1 MYKRQVVERDFL
13 FKDSIFEITSISV
26 EHDEDIN
33 GSNLE
38 GDFIISGDYRLH
50 EISINK
56 EDFSFKLP
64 FTHEIRS
71 NVNLD
76 TVNLEITDFT
86 YELNNNDELHV
97 HIEYI
102 VSGEQSLIEFADEKD
117 LDEFLNKTDAEVVDL
132 TEDEP
137 RFKEISKEET
147 LDIPVEVKK
156 EEKEE
161 SKKEIKEEKQSEIKA
176 KLLEVNV
183 KETAKE
189 LDAGEMT
196 LADIIE
202 EMSKP
207 GRDPRDEMP
216 KQILRADV
224 LKFED
229 LRDGMVL
236 TGTVRNVTDFG
247 AFVDIGVKHDG
258 LVHISQLSNS
268 FVKSP
273 SDVVSV
279 GDIVKVKVI
288 GICLLYTSPSPR
300 D

>member
-1 MYKRQVVERDFL
+1 MSEAFVVERDFL

-64 FTHEIRS
+64 FIHEIRS

-117 LDEFLNKTDAEVVDL
+117 LNEFLNKTDAEVVDL

-137 RFKEISKEET
+137 RFKEVSKEEI
-147 LDIPVEVKK
+147 LNIPAEDSKK

-161 SKKEIKEEKQSEIKA
+161 QKEEIKEDKPSEISTNNIIGSINADETYVKYHVHTVMQNDTLEGILDKYKITLTDLKKYNTFEA
-176 KLLEVNV
+176 LEVNMKLV
-183 KETAKE
+183 IPEN
-189 LDAGEMT
+189 
-196 LADIIE
+196 E
-202 EMSKP
+202 E
-207 GRDPRDEMP
+207 
-216 KQILRADV
+216 
-224 LKFED
+224 
-229 LRDGMVL
+229 
-236 TGTVRNVTDFG
+236 N
-247 AFVDIGVKHDG
+247 
-258 LVHISQLSNS
+258 
-268 FVKSP
+268 
-273 SDVVSV
+273 
-279 GDIVKVKVI
+279 
-288 GICLLYTSPSPR
+288 
-300 D
+300 

>member
-1 MYKRQVVERDFL
+1 MSEAFVVERDFL

-137 RFKEISKEET
+137 RFKEISKEEI
-147 LDIPVEVKK
+147 LNIPAEDSKK

-161 SKKEIKEEKQSEIKA
+161 PKEEVKEEKPSEISTNNIIGSINADETYVKYHVHTVMQNDTLEGILDKYKITLTDLKKYNTFEA
-176 KLLEVNV
+176 LEVNMKLV
-183 KETAKE
+183 IPEN
-189 LDAGEMT
+189 
-196 LADIIE
+196 E
-202 EMSKP
+202 E
-207 GRDPRDEMP
+207 
-216 KQILRADV
+216 
-224 LKFED
+224 
-229 LRDGMVL
+229 
-236 TGTVRNVTDFG
+236 N
-247 AFVDIGVKHDG
+247 
-258 LVHISQLSNS
+258 
-268 FVKSP
+268 
-273 SDVVSV
+273 
-279 GDIVKVKVI
+279 
-288 GICLLYTSPSPR
+288 
-300 D
+300 

>member
-1 MYKRQVVERDFL
+1 MSEAFVVERDFL

-97 HIEYI
+97 HIVYI

-117 LDEFLNKTDAEVVDL
+117 LNEFLNKTDAEVVDL

-137 RFKEISKEET
+137 RFKEVSKEEI
-147 LDIPVEVKK
+147 LNIPAEDSKK

-161 SKKEIKEEKQSEIKA
+161 PKEEIKEDKPSEISTNNIIGSINADETYVKYHVHTVMQNDTLEGILDKYKITLTDLKKYNTFEA
-176 KLLEVNV
+176 LEVNMKLV
-183 KETAKE
+183 IPEN
-189 LDAGEMT
+189 
-196 LADIIE
+196 E
-202 EMSKP
+202 E
-207 GRDPRDEMP
+207 
-216 KQILRADV
+216 
-224 LKFED
+224 
-229 LRDGMVL
+229 
-236 TGTVRNVTDFG
+236 N
-247 AFVDIGVKHDG
+247 
-258 LVHISQLSNS
+258 
-268 FVKSP
+268 
-273 SDVVSV
+273 
-279 GDIVKVKVI
+279 
-288 GICLLYTSPSPR
+288 
-300 D
+300 

>member
-1 MYKRQVVERDFL
+1 MSEAFVVERDFL

-64 FTHEIRS
+64 FTNEIRS
-71 NVNLD
+71 NINLD

-137 RFKEISKEET
+137 RFKEVSKEEK
-147 LDIPVEVKK
+147 P
-156 EEKEE
+156 
-161 SKKEIKEEKQSEIKA
+161 SEISTNNIIGSINADETYVKYHVHTVMQNDTLEGILDKYKITLTDLKKYNTFEA
-176 KLLEVNV
+176 LEVNMKLV
-183 KETAKE
+183 IPEN
-189 LDAGEMT
+189 
-196 LADIIE
+196 E
-202 EMSKP
+202 E
-207 GRDPRDEMP
+207 
-216 KQILRADV
+216 
-224 LKFED
+224 
-229 LRDGMVL
+229 
-236 TGTVRNVTDFG
+236 N
-247 AFVDIGVKHDG
+247 
-258 LVHISQLSNS
+258 
-268 FVKSP
+268 
-273 SDVVSV
+273 
-279 GDIVKVKVI
+279 
-288 GICLLYTSPSPR
+288 
-300 D
+300 

>member
-1 MYKRQVVERDFL
+1 MSEAFVVERDFL

-117 LDEFLNKTDAEVVDL
+117 LNEFLNKTDAEVVDL

-137 RFKEISKEET
+137 RFKEVSKEEI
-147 LDIPVEVKK
+147 LNIPAEDSKK

-161 SKKEIKEEKQSEIKA
+161 SKKEIKEEKQSEISTNNIIGSINADETYVKYHVHTVMQNDTLEGILDKYKITLTDLKKYNTFEA
-176 KLLEVNV
+176 LEVNMKLV
-183 KETAKE
+183 IQEN
-189 LDAGEMT
+189 
-196 LADIIE
+196 E
-202 EMSKP
+202 E
-207 GRDPRDEMP
+207 
-216 KQILRADV
+216 
-224 LKFED
+224 
-229 LRDGMVL
+229 
-236 TGTVRNVTDFG
+236 N
-247 AFVDIGVKHDG
+247 
-258 LVHISQLSNS
+258 
-268 FVKSP
+268 
-273 SDVVSV
+273 
-279 GDIVKVKVI
+279 
-288 GICLLYTSPSPR
+288 
-300 D
+300 

>member
-1 MYKRQVVERDFL
+1 MSEAFVVERDFL

-117 LDEFLNKTDAEVVDL
+117 LNEFLNKTDAEVVDL

-137 RFKEISKEET
+137 RFKEVTKEEI
-147 LDIPVEVKK
+147 LNIPAEDSKK

-161 SKKEIKEEKQSEIKA
+161 PKEEIKEDKPSEISTNNIIGSINADETYVKYHVHTVMQNDTLEGILDKYKITLTELKKYNTFEA
-176 KLLEVNV
+176 LEVNMKLV
-183 KETAKE
+183 IPEN
-189 LDAGEMT
+189 
-196 LADIIE
+196 E
-202 EMSKP
+202 E
-207 GRDPRDEMP
+207 
-216 KQILRADV
+216 
-224 LKFED
+224 
-229 LRDGMVL
+229 
-236 TGTVRNVTDFG
+236 N
-247 AFVDIGVKHDG
+247 
-258 LVHISQLSNS
+258 
-268 FVKSP
+268 
-273 SDVVSV
+273 
-279 GDIVKVKVI
+279 
-288 GICLLYTSPSPR
+288 
-300 D
+300 

>member
-1 MYKRQVVERDFL
+1 MSEAFVVERDFL

-71 NVNLD
+71 NINLD

-117 LDEFLNKTDAEVVDL
+117 LDEFLNKTDAEVVYL

-137 RFKEISKEET
+137 RFKEVSKEEI
-147 LDIPVEVKK
+147 LNIPAEDSKK

-161 SKKEIKEEKQSEIKA
+161 SKKEIKEDKPSEISTNNIIGSINADETYVKYHVHTVMQNDTLEGILDKYKITLTDLKKYNTFEA
-176 KLLEVNV
+176 LEVNMKLV
-183 KETAKE
+183 IPEN
-189 LDAGEMT
+189 
-196 LADIIE
+196 E
-202 EMSKP
+202 E
-207 GRDPRDEMP
+207 
-216 KQILRADV
+216 
-224 LKFED
+224 
-229 LRDGMVL
+229 
-236 TGTVRNVTDFG
+236 N
-247 AFVDIGVKHDG
+247 
-258 LVHISQLSNS
+258 
-268 FVKSP
+268 
-273 SDVVSV
+273 
-279 GDIVKVKVI
+279 
-288 GICLLYTSPSPR
+288 
-300 D
+300 

>member
-1 MYKRQVVERDFL
+1 MSEAFVVERDFL

-117 LDEFLNKTDAEVVDL
+117 LNEFLNKTDAEVVDL

-147 LDIPVEVKK
+147 LDIPVEDSKK

-161 SKKEIKEEKQSEIKA
+161 SKEEIKEDKPSEISTNNIIGSINADETYVKYHVHTVMQNDTLEGILDKYKITLTELKKYNTFEA
-176 KLLEVNV
+176 LEVNMKLV
-183 KETAKE
+183 IPEN
-189 LDAGEMT
+189 
-196 LADIIE
+196 E
-202 EMSKP
+202 E
-207 GRDPRDEMP
+207 
-216 KQILRADV
+216 
-224 LKFED
+224 
-229 LRDGMVL
+229 
-236 TGTVRNVTDFG
+236 N
-247 AFVDIGVKHDG
+247 
-258 LVHISQLSNS
+258 
-268 FVKSP
+268 
-273 SDVVSV
+273 
-279 GDIVKVKVI
+279 
-288 GICLLYTSPSPR
+288 
-300 D
+300 

>member
-1 MYKRQVVERDFL
+1 MSEAFVVERDFL

-117 LDEFLNKTDAEVVDL
+117 LNEFLNKTDAEVVDL

-137 RFKEISKEET
+137 RFKEVSKEET
-147 LDIPVEVKK
+147 LDIPAEDSKK

-161 SKKEIKEEKQSEIKA
+161 SKEDIKEEKKSEISTNNIIGSINADETYVKYHVHTVMQNDTLEGILDKYKITLTDLKKYNTFEA
-176 KLLEVNV
+176 IEVNMKLV
-183 KETAKE
+183 IPEN
-189 LDAGEMT
+189 
-196 LADIIE
+196 E
-202 EMSKP
+202 E
-207 GRDPRDEMP
+207 
-216 KQILRADV
+216 
-224 LKFED
+224 
-229 LRDGMVL
+229 
-236 TGTVRNVTDFG
+236 N
-247 AFVDIGVKHDG
+247 
-258 LVHISQLSNS
+258 
-268 FVKSP
+268 
-273 SDVVSV
+273 
-279 GDIVKVKVI
+279 
-288 GICLLYTSPSPR
+288 
-300 D
+300 

>member
-1 MYKRQVVERDFL
+1 MSEAFVVERDFL

-137 RFKEISKEET
+137 RFKEVSKEEI
-147 LDIPVEVKK
+147 LNIPAEDSKK

-161 SKKEIKEEKQSEIKA
+161 PKEEVKEEKPSEISTNNIIGSINADETYVKYHVHTVMQNDTLEGILDKYKITLTDLKKYNTFEA
-176 KLLEVNV
+176 LEVNMKLV
-183 KETAKE
+183 IPEN
-189 LDAGEMT
+189 
-196 LADIIE
+196 E
-202 EMSKP
+202 E
-207 GRDPRDEMP
+207 
-216 KQILRADV
+216 
-224 LKFED
+224 
-229 LRDGMVL
+229 
-236 TGTVRNVTDFG
+236 N
-247 AFVDIGVKHDG
+247 
-258 LVHISQLSNS
+258 
-268 FVKSP
+268 
-273 SDVVSV
+273 
-279 GDIVKVKVI
+279 
-288 GICLLYTSPSPR
+288 
-300 D
+300 

>member
-1 MYKRQVVERDFL
+1 MSEAFVVERDFL

-147 LDIPVEVKK
+147 LDIPVEDSKK
-156 EEKEE
+156 EETEEPKE
-161 SKKEIKEEKQSEIKA
+161 EIKEDKPSEISTNNIIGSINADETYVKYHVHTVMQNDTLEGILDKYKITLTDLKKYNTFEA
-176 KLLEVNV
+176 LEVNMKLV
-183 KETAKE
+183 IPEN
-189 LDAGEMT
+189 
-196 LADIIE
+196 E
-202 EMSKP
+202 E
-207 GRDPRDEMP
+207 
-216 KQILRADV
+216 
-224 LKFED
+224 
-229 LRDGMVL
+229 
-236 TGTVRNVTDFG
+236 N
-247 AFVDIGVKHDG
+247 
-258 LVHISQLSNS
+258 
-268 FVKSP
+268 
-273 SDVVSV
+273 
-279 GDIVKVKVI
+279 
-288 GICLLYTSPSPR
+288 
-300 D
+300 

>member
-1 MYKRQVVERDFL
+1 MSEAFVVERDFL

-86 YELNNNDELHV
+86 YELNNNDELHI

-137 RFKEISKEET
+137 RFKEVSKEEI
-147 LDIPVEVKK
+147 LNIPAEDSKK

-161 SKKEIKEEKQSEIKA
+161 SKKEIKEDKPSEISTNNIIGSINADETYVKYHVHIVMQNDTLEGILDKYKITLTDLKKYNTFEA
-176 KLLEVNV
+176 LEVNMKLV
-183 KETAKE
+183 IPEN
-189 LDAGEMT
+189 
-196 LADIIE
+196 E
-202 EMSKP
+202 E
-207 GRDPRDEMP
+207 
-216 KQILRADV
+216 
-224 LKFED
+224 
-229 LRDGMVL
+229 
-236 TGTVRNVTDFG
+236 N
-247 AFVDIGVKHDG
+247 
-258 LVHISQLSNS
+258 
-268 FVKSP
+268 
-273 SDVVSV
+273 
-279 GDIVKVKVI
+279 
-288 GICLLYTSPSPR
+288 
-300 D
+300 

>member
-1 MYKRQVVERDFL
+1 MSEAFVVERDFL

-117 LDEFLNKTDAEVVDL
+117 LNEFLNKTDAEVVDL

-137 RFKEISKEET
+137 RFKEASKEEI
-147 LDIPVEVKK
+147 LNIPAEDSKK

-161 SKKEIKEEKQSEIKA
+161 PKEEIKEDKPSEISTNNIIGSINADETYVKYHVHTVMQNDTLEGILDKYKITLTDLKKYNTFEA
-176 KLLEVNV
+176 LEVNMKLV
-183 KETAKE
+183 IPEN
-189 LDAGEMT
+189 
-196 LADIIE
+196 E
-202 EMSKP
+202 E
-207 GRDPRDEMP
+207 
-216 KQILRADV
+216 
-224 LKFED
+224 
-229 LRDGMVL
+229 
-236 TGTVRNVTDFG
+236 N
-247 AFVDIGVKHDG
+247 
-258 LVHISQLSNS
+258 
-268 FVKSP
+268 
-273 SDVVSV
+273 
-279 GDIVKVKVI
+279 
-288 GICLLYTSPSPR
+288 
-300 D
+300 

>member
-1 MYKRQVVERDFL
+1 MSEAFVVERDFL

-64 FTHEIRS
+64 FIHEIRS

-117 LDEFLNKTDAEVVDL
+117 LNEFLNKTDAEVVDL

-137 RFKEISKEET
+137 RFKEVSKEEI
-147 LDIPVEVKK
+147 LNIPAEDSKK

-161 SKKEIKEEKQSEIKA
+161 PKEEIKEDKPSEISTNNIIGSINADETYVKYHVHTVMQKDTLEGILDKYKITLTELKKYNTFEA
-176 KLLEVNV
+176 LEVNMKLV
-183 KETAKE
+183 IPEN
-189 LDAGEMT
+189 
-196 LADIIE
+196 E
-202 EMSKP
+202 E
-207 GRDPRDEMP
+207 
-216 KQILRADV
+216 
-224 LKFED
+224 
-229 LRDGMVL
+229 
-236 TGTVRNVTDFG
+236 N
-247 AFVDIGVKHDG
+247 
-258 LVHISQLSNS
+258 
-268 FVKSP
+268 
-273 SDVVSV
+273 
-279 GDIVKVKVI
+279 
-288 GICLLYTSPSPR
+288 
-300 D
+300 

>member
-1 MYKRQVVERDFL
+1 MSEAFVVERDFL

-71 NVNLD
+71 NINLD
-76 TVNLEITDFT
+76 TINLEITDFT

-117 LDEFLNKTDAEVVDL
+117 LNEFLNKTDAEVVDL

-137 RFKEISKEET
+137 RFKEISKEEA
-147 LDIPVEVKK
+147 LDIPVEAKK

-161 SKKEIKEEKQSEIKA
+161 PKEEIKEDKPSEISTNNIIGSINADETYVKYHVHTVMQNDTLEGILDKYKITLTDLKKYNTFEA
-176 KLLEVNV
+176 LEVNMKLV
-183 KETAKE
+183 IPEN
-189 LDAGEMT
+189 
-196 LADIIE
+196 E
-202 EMSKP
+202 E
-207 GRDPRDEMP
+207 
-216 KQILRADV
+216 
-224 LKFED
+224 
-229 LRDGMVL
+229 
-236 TGTVRNVTDFG
+236 N
-247 AFVDIGVKHDG
+247 
-258 LVHISQLSNS
+258 
-268 FVKSP
+268 
-273 SDVVSV
+273 
-279 GDIVKVKVI
+279 
-288 GICLLYTSPSPR
+288 
-300 D
+300 

>member
-1 MYKRQVVERDFL
+1 MSEAFVVERDFL

-117 LDEFLNKTDAEVVDL
+117 LDDFLNKTDAEVVDL

-137 RFKEISKEET
+137 RFKEVSKEEI
-147 LDIPVEVKK
+147 LNIPAEDSKK

-161 SKKEIKEEKQSEIKA
+161 SKKEIKEDKPSEISTNNIIGSINADETYVKYHVHTVMQNDTLEGILD
-176 KLLEVNV
+176 KYKITLTDLKKYNTFETLEVNMKLV
-183 KETAKE
+183 IPEN
-189 LDAGEMT
+189 
-196 LADIIE
+196 E
-202 EMSKP
+202 E
-207 GRDPRDEMP
+207 
-216 KQILRADV
+216 
-224 LKFED
+224 
-229 LRDGMVL
+229 
-236 TGTVRNVTDFG
+236 N
-247 AFVDIGVKHDG
+247 
-258 LVHISQLSNS
+258 
-268 FVKSP
+268 
-273 SDVVSV
+273 
-279 GDIVKVKVI
+279 
-288 GICLLYTSPSPR
+288 
-300 D
+300 

>member
-1 MYKRQVVERDFL
+1 MSEAFVVERDFL

-137 RFKEISKEET
+137 RFKEVSKEEI
-147 LDIPVEVKK
+147 LNIPAEDSKK

-161 SKKEIKEEKQSEIKA
+161 SKKEIKEEKKSEISTNNIIGSINADETYVKYHVHTVMQNDTLEGILDKYKITLTDLKKYNTFEA
-176 KLLEVNV
+176 LEVNMKLV
-183 KETAKE
+183 IPEN
-189 LDAGEMT
+189 
-196 LADIIE
+196 E
-202 EMSKP
+202 E
-207 GRDPRDEMP
+207 
-216 KQILRADV
+216 
-224 LKFED
+224 
-229 LRDGMVL
+229 
-236 TGTVRNVTDFG
+236 N
-247 AFVDIGVKHDG
+247 
-258 LVHISQLSNS
+258 
-268 FVKSP
+268 
-273 SDVVSV
+273 
-279 GDIVKVKVI
+279 
-288 GICLLYTSPSPR
+288 
-300 D
+300 

>member
-1 MYKRQVVERDFL
+1 MSEAFVVERDFL

-117 LDEFLNKTDAEVVDL
+117 LNEFLNKTDAEVVDL

-137 RFKEISKEET
+137 RFKEINKEET
-147 LDIPVEVKK
+147 LDIPVEDSKK

-161 SKKEIKEEKQSEIKA
+161 PKEEIKEDKPSEISTNNIIGSINADETYVKYHVHTVMQNDTLEGILDKYKITLTDLKKYNTFEA
-176 KLLEVNV
+176 LEVNMKLV
-183 KETAKE
+183 IPEN
-189 LDAGEMT
+189 
-196 LADIIE
+196 E
-202 EMSKP
+202 E
-207 GRDPRDEMP
+207 
-216 KQILRADV
+216 
-224 LKFED
+224 
-229 LRDGMVL
+229 
-236 TGTVRNVTDFG
+236 N
-247 AFVDIGVKHDG
+247 
-258 LVHISQLSNS
+258 
-268 FVKSP
+268 
-273 SDVVSV
+273 
-279 GDIVKVKVI
+279 
-288 GICLLYTSPSPR
+288 
-300 D
+300 

>member
-1 MYKRQVVERDFL
+1 MSEAFVVERDFL

-117 LDEFLNKTDAEVVDL
+117 LNEFLNKTDAEVVDL

-137 RFKEISKEET
+137 RFKEVSKEEI
-147 LDIPVEVKK
+147 LNIPAEDFKK

-161 SKKEIKEEKQSEIKA
+161 PKEEIKEDKPSEISTNNIIGSINADETYVKYHVHKVMQNDTLEGILDKYKITLTDLKKYNTFEA
-176 KLLEVNV
+176 LEVNMKLV
-183 KETAKE
+183 IPEN
-189 LDAGEMT
+189 
-196 LADIIE
+196 E
-202 EMSKP
+202 E
-207 GRDPRDEMP
+207 
-216 KQILRADV
+216 
-224 LKFED
+224 
-229 LRDGMVL
+229 
-236 TGTVRNVTDFG
+236 N
-247 AFVDIGVKHDG
+247 
-258 LVHISQLSNS
+258 
-268 FVKSP
+268 
-273 SDVVSV
+273 
-279 GDIVKVKVI
+279 
-288 GICLLYTSPSPR
+288 
-300 D
+300 

>member
-1 MYKRQVVERDFL
+1 MSEAFVVERDFL

-117 LDEFLNKTDAEVVDL
+117 LNEFLNKKDAEVVDL

-161 SKKEIKEEKQSEIKA
+161 SKKEIKEEKQSEISTNNIIGSINADETYVKYHVHTVMQNDTLEGILDKYKITLTDLKKYNTFEA
-176 KLLEVNV
+176 LEVNMKLV
-183 KETAKE
+183 IPEN
-189 LDAGEMT
+189 
-196 LADIIE
+196 E
-202 EMSKP
+202 E
-207 GRDPRDEMP
+207 
-216 KQILRADV
+216 
-224 LKFED
+224 
-229 LRDGMVL
+229 
-236 TGTVRNVTDFG
+236 N
-247 AFVDIGVKHDG
+247 
-258 LVHISQLSNS
+258 
-268 FVKSP
+268 
-273 SDVVSV
+273 
-279 GDIVKVKVI
+279 
-288 GICLLYTSPSPR
+288 
-300 D
+300 

>member
-1 MYKRQVVERDFL
+1 MSEAFVVERDFL

-117 LDEFLNKTDAEVVDL
+117 LNEFLNKTDAEVVDV

-137 RFKEISKEET
+137 RFKEVSKEEI
-147 LDIPVEVKK
+147 LNIPAEDSKK

-161 SKKEIKEEKQSEIKA
+161 PKEEIKEDKPSEISTNNIIGSINADETYVKYHVHTVMQNDTLEGILD
-176 KLLEVNV
+176 KYKKTLTDLKKYNTFETLEVNMKLV
-183 KETAKE
+183 IPEN
-189 LDAGEMT
+189 
-196 LADIIE
+196 E
-202 EMSKP
+202 E
-207 GRDPRDEMP
+207 
-216 KQILRADV
+216 
-224 LKFED
+224 
-229 LRDGMVL
+229 
-236 TGTVRNVTDFG
+236 N
-247 AFVDIGVKHDG
+247 
-258 LVHISQLSNS
+258 
-268 FVKSP
+268 
-273 SDVVSV
+273 
-279 GDIVKVKVI
+279 
-288 GICLLYTSPSPR
+288 
-300 D
+300 

>member
-1 MYKRQVVERDFL
+1 MSEAFVVERDFL

-71 NVNLD
+71 NINLD

-137 RFKEISKEET
+137 RFKEVSKEEI
-147 LDIPVEVKK
+147 LNIPAEDSKK

-161 SKKEIKEEKQSEIKA
+161 SKEEIKEDKTSEISTNNIIGSINADETYVKYHVHTVMQNDTLEGILDKYKITLTDLKKYNTFEA
-176 KLLEVNV
+176 LEVNMKLV
-183 KETAKE
+183 IPEN
-189 LDAGEMT
+189 
-196 LADIIE
+196 E
-202 EMSKP
+202 E
-207 GRDPRDEMP
+207 
-216 KQILRADV
+216 
-224 LKFED
+224 
-229 LRDGMVL
+229 
-236 TGTVRNVTDFG
+236 N
-247 AFVDIGVKHDG
+247 
-258 LVHISQLSNS
+258 
-268 FVKSP
+268 
-273 SDVVSV
+273 
-279 GDIVKVKVI
+279 
-288 GICLLYTSPSPR
+288 
-300 D
+300 

>member
-1 MYKRQVVERDFL
+1 MSEAFVVERDFL

-117 LDEFLNKTDAEVVDL
+117 LNEFLNKTDAEVVDL

-137 RFKEISKEET
+137 RFKEVSKEE
-147 LDIPVEVKK
+147 
-156 EEKEE
+156 
-161 SKKEIKEEKQSEIKA
+161 IKEDKPSEISTNNIIGSINADETYVKYHVHTVMQNDTLEGILDKYKITLTELKKYNTFEA
-176 KLLEVNV
+176 LEVNMKLV
-183 KETAKE
+183 IPEN
-189 LDAGEMT
+189 
-196 LADIIE
+196 E
-202 EMSKP
+202 E
-207 GRDPRDEMP
+207 
-216 KQILRADV
+216 
-224 LKFED
+224 
-229 LRDGMVL
+229 
-236 TGTVRNVTDFG
+236 N
-247 AFVDIGVKHDG
+247 
-258 LVHISQLSNS
+258 
-268 FVKSP
+268 
-273 SDVVSV
+273 
-279 GDIVKVKVI
+279 
-288 GICLLYTSPSPR
+288 
-300 D
+300 

>member
-1 MYKRQVVERDFL
+1 MSEAFVVERDFL

-117 LDEFLNKTDAEVVDL
+117 LNEFLNKTDAEVVDL

-147 LDIPVEVKK
+147 LDIPVEDSKK
-156 EEKEE
+156 EETEEPKE
-161 SKKEIKEEKQSEIKA
+161 EIKEDKPSEISTNNIIGSINADETYVKYHVHTVMQNDTLEGILDKYKITLTELKKYNTFEA
-176 KLLEVNV
+176 LEVNMKLV
-183 KETAKE
+183 IPEN
-189 LDAGEMT
+189 
-196 LADIIE
+196 E
-202 EMSKP
+202 E
-207 GRDPRDEMP
+207 
-216 KQILRADV
+216 
-224 LKFED
+224 
-229 LRDGMVL
+229 
-236 TGTVRNVTDFG
+236 N
-247 AFVDIGVKHDG
+247 
-258 LVHISQLSNS
+258 
-268 FVKSP
+268 
-273 SDVVSV
+273 
-279 GDIVKVKVI
+279 
-288 GICLLYTSPSPR
+288 
-300 D
+300 

>member
-1 MYKRQVVERDFL
+1 MSEAFVVERDFL

-117 LDEFLNKTDAEVVDL
+117 LNEFLNKTDAEVVDL

-137 RFKEISKEET
+137 RFKEVSKEEI
-147 LDIPVEVKK
+147 LNIPAEDSKK

-161 SKKEIKEEKQSEIKA
+161 SKKEIKEDKQSEISTNNIIGSINADETYVKYHVHTVMQNDTLEGILDKYKITLTDLKKYNTFEA
-176 KLLEVNV
+176 LEVNMKLV
-183 KETAKE
+183 IPEN
-189 LDAGEMT
+189 
-196 LADIIE
+196 E
-202 EMSKP
+202 E
-207 GRDPRDEMP
+207 
-216 KQILRADV
+216 
-224 LKFED
+224 
-229 LRDGMVL
+229 
-236 TGTVRNVTDFG
+236 N
-247 AFVDIGVKHDG
+247 
-258 LVHISQLSNS
+258 
-268 FVKSP
+268 
-273 SDVVSV
+273 
-279 GDIVKVKVI
+279 
-288 GICLLYTSPSPR
+288 
-300 D
+300 

>member
-1 MYKRQVVERDFL
+1 MSEAFVVERDFL

-64 FTHEIRS
+64 FIHEIRS

-117 LDEFLNKTDAEVVDL
+117 LNEFLNKTDAEVVDL

-137 RFKEISKEET
+137 RFKEVSKEEI
-147 LDIPVEVKK
+147 LNIPAEDFKK

-161 SKKEIKEEKQSEIKA
+161 PKEEIKEDKPSEISTNNIIGSINADETYVKYHVHTVMQNDTLEGILDKYKITLTELKKYNTFEA
-176 KLLEVNV
+176 LEVNMKLV
-183 KETAKE
+183 IPEN
-189 LDAGEMT
+189 
-196 LADIIE
+196 E
-202 EMSKP
+202 E
-207 GRDPRDEMP
+207 
-216 KQILRADV
+216 
-224 LKFED
+224 
-229 LRDGMVL
+229 
-236 TGTVRNVTDFG
+236 N
-247 AFVDIGVKHDG
+247 
-258 LVHISQLSNS
+258 
-268 FVKSP
+268 
-273 SDVVSV
+273 
-279 GDIVKVKVI
+279 
-288 GICLLYTSPSPR
+288 
-300 D
+300 

>member
-1 MYKRQVVERDFL
+1 MSEAFVVERDFL

-64 FTHEIRS
+64 FIHEIRS

-117 LDEFLNKTDAEVVDL
+117 LNEFLNKTDAEVVDL

-137 RFKEISKEET
+137 RFKEVSKEEI
-147 LDIPVEVKK
+147 LNIPAEDHKK

-161 SKKEIKEEKQSEIKA
+161 PKEEIKEDKPSEISTNNIIGSINADETYVKYHVHTVMQNDTLEGILDKYKITLTELKKYNTFEA
-176 KLLEVNV
+176 LEVNMKLV
-183 KETAKE
+183 IPEN
-189 LDAGEMT
+189 
-196 LADIIE
+196 E
-202 EMSKP
+202 E
-207 GRDPRDEMP
+207 
-216 KQILRADV
+216 
-224 LKFED
+224 
-229 LRDGMVL
+229 
-236 TGTVRNVTDFG
+236 N
-247 AFVDIGVKHDG
+247 
-258 LVHISQLSNS
+258 
-268 FVKSP
+268 
-273 SDVVSV
+273 
-279 GDIVKVKVI
+279 
-288 GICLLYTSPSPR
+288 
-300 D
+300 

>member
-1 MYKRQVVERDFL
+1 MSEAFVVERDFL

-102 VSGEQSLIEFADEKD
+102 ISGEQSLIEFADEKD

-137 RFKEISKEET
+137 RFKEVSKEEI
-147 LDIPVEVKK
+147 LNIPAEDSKK

-161 SKKEIKEEKQSEIKA
+161 PKEEIKEDKPSEISTNNIIGSINADEKYVKYHVHTVMQNDTLEGILDKYKITLTDLKKYNTFEA
-176 KLLEVNV
+176 LEVNMKLV
-183 KETAKE
+183 IPEN
-189 LDAGEMT
+189 
-196 LADIIE
+196 E
-202 EMSKP
+202 E
-207 GRDPRDEMP
+207 
-216 KQILRADV
+216 
-224 LKFED
+224 
-229 LRDGMVL
+229 
-236 TGTVRNVTDFG
+236 N
-247 AFVDIGVKHDG
+247 
-258 LVHISQLSNS
+258 
-268 FVKSP
+268 
-273 SDVVSV
+273 
-279 GDIVKVKVI
+279 
-288 GICLLYTSPSPR
+288 
-300 D
+300 

>member
-1 MYKRQVVERDFL
+1 MSEAFVVERDFL

-117 LDEFLNKTDAEVVDL
+117 LNEFLNKTDAEVVDL

-137 RFKEISKEET
+137 RFKEVSKEEI
-147 LDIPVEVKK
+147 LNIPAEDSKK

-161 SKKEIKEEKQSEIKA
+161 SKKEIKEEKQSEISTNNIIGSINADETYVKYHVHTVMQNDTLEGILD
-176 KLLEVNV
+176 KYKITLTDLKKYNTFETLEVNMKLV
-183 KETAKE
+183 IPEN
-189 LDAGEMT
+189 
-196 LADIIE
+196 E
-202 EMSKP
+202 E
-207 GRDPRDEMP
+207 
-216 KQILRADV
+216 
-224 LKFED
+224 
-229 LRDGMVL
+229 
-236 TGTVRNVTDFG
+236 N
-247 AFVDIGVKHDG
+247 
-258 LVHISQLSNS
+258 
-268 FVKSP
+268 
-273 SDVVSV
+273 
-279 GDIVKVKVI
+279 
-288 GICLLYTSPSPR
+288 
-300 D
+300 

>member
-1 MYKRQVVERDFL
+1 MSEAFVVERDFL

-71 NVNLD
+71 NINLD

-117 LDEFLNKTDAEVVDL
+117 LNEFLNKTDAEVVDL

-137 RFKEISKEET
+137 RFKEVSKEEI
-147 LDIPVEVKK
+147 LNIPAEDSKK

-161 SKKEIKEEKQSEIKA
+161 PKEEIKEDKPSEISTNNIIGSINADETYVKYHVHTVMQNDTLEGILDKYKITLTELKKYNTFEA
-176 KLLEVNV
+176 LEVNMKLV
-183 KETAKE
+183 IPEN
-189 LDAGEMT
+189 
-196 LADIIE
+196 E
-202 EMSKP
+202 E
-207 GRDPRDEMP
+207 
-216 KQILRADV
+216 
-224 LKFED
+224 
-229 LRDGMVL
+229 
-236 TGTVRNVTDFG
+236 N
-247 AFVDIGVKHDG
+247 
-258 LVHISQLSNS
+258 
-268 FVKSP
+268 
-273 SDVVSV
+273 
-279 GDIVKVKVI
+279 
-288 GICLLYTSPSPR
+288 
-300 D
+300 

>member
-1 MYKRQVVERDFL
+1 MSEAFVVERDFL

-26 EHDEDIN
+26 EHNEDIN

-137 RFKEISKEET
+137 RFKEVSKEEI
-147 LDIPVEVKK
+147 LNIPAEDSKK

-161 SKKEIKEEKQSEIKA
+161 PKEEVKEEKQSEISTNNIIGSINADETYVKYHVHTVMQNDTLEGILDKYKITLTDLKKYNTFEA
-176 KLLEVNV
+176 LEVNMKLV
-183 KETAKE
+183 IPEN
-189 LDAGEMT
+189 
-196 LADIIE
+196 E
-202 EMSKP
+202 E
-207 GRDPRDEMP
+207 
-216 KQILRADV
+216 
-224 LKFED
+224 
-229 LRDGMVL
+229 
-236 TGTVRNVTDFG
+236 N
-247 AFVDIGVKHDG
+247 
-258 LVHISQLSNS
+258 
-268 FVKSP
+268 
-273 SDVVSV
+273 
-279 GDIVKVKVI
+279 
-288 GICLLYTSPSPR
+288 
-300 D
+300 

>member
-1 MYKRQVVERDFL
+1 MSEAFVVERDFL

-117 LDEFLNKTDAEVVDL
+117 LNEFLNKTDAEVVDL

-137 RFKEISKEET
+137 RFKEVSKEEI
-147 LDIPVEVKK
+147 LNIPAEDSKK

-161 SKKEIKEEKQSEIKA
+161 PKEEIKEDKPSEISTNNIIGSINADETYVKYHVHTVMQNDTLEGILDKYKITLTELKRYNTFEA
-176 KLLEVNV
+176 LEVNMKLV
-183 KETAKE
+183 IPEN
-189 LDAGEMT
+189 
-196 LADIIE
+196 E
-202 EMSKP
+202 E
-207 GRDPRDEMP
+207 
-216 KQILRADV
+216 
-224 LKFED
+224 
-229 LRDGMVL
+229 
-236 TGTVRNVTDFG
+236 N
-247 AFVDIGVKHDG
+247 
-258 LVHISQLSNS
+258 
-268 FVKSP
+268 
-273 SDVVSV
+273 
-279 GDIVKVKVI
+279 
-288 GICLLYTSPSPR
+288 
-300 D
+300 

>member
-1 MYKRQVVERDFL
+1 MSEAFVVERDFL

-38 GDFIISGDYRLH
+38 GDFITSGDYRLH

-137 RFKEISKEET
+137 RFKEVSKEEI
-147 LDIPVEVKK
+147 LNIPAEDSKK

-161 SKKEIKEEKQSEIKA
+161 SKKEIKEDKPSEISTNNIIGSINADETYVKYHVHTVMQNDTLEGILDKYKITLTDLKKYNTFEA
-176 KLLEVNV
+176 LEVNMKLV
-183 KETAKE
+183 IPEN
-189 LDAGEMT
+189 
-196 LADIIE
+196 E
-202 EMSKP
+202 E
-207 GRDPRDEMP
+207 
-216 KQILRADV
+216 
-224 LKFED
+224 
-229 LRDGMVL
+229 
-236 TGTVRNVTDFG
+236 N
-247 AFVDIGVKHDG
+247 
-258 LVHISQLSNS
+258 
-268 FVKSP
+268 
-273 SDVVSV
+273 
-279 GDIVKVKVI
+279 
-288 GICLLYTSPSPR
+288 
-300 D
+300 

>member
-1 MYKRQVVERDFL
+1 MSEAFVVERDFL

-137 RFKEISKEET
+137 RFKEVSKEEI
-147 LDIPVEVKK
+147 LNIPAEDSKK
-156 EEKEE
+156 EEKKE
-161 SKKEIKEEKQSEIKA
+161 SKKEIKEDKPSEISTNNIIGSINADETYVKYHVHTVMQNDTLEGILD
-176 KLLEVNV
+176 KYKITLTDLKKYNTFETLEVNMKLV
-183 KETAKE
+183 IPEN
-189 LDAGEMT
+189 
-196 LADIIE
+196 E
-202 EMSKP
+202 E
-207 GRDPRDEMP
+207 
-216 KQILRADV
+216 
-224 LKFED
+224 
-229 LRDGMVL
+229 
-236 TGTVRNVTDFG
+236 N
-247 AFVDIGVKHDG
+247 
-258 LVHISQLSNS
+258 
-268 FVKSP
+268 
-273 SDVVSV
+273 
-279 GDIVKVKVI
+279 
-288 GICLLYTSPSPR
+288 
-300 D
+300 

>member
-1 MYKRQVVERDFL
+1 MSEAFVVERDFL

-102 VSGEQSLIEFADEKD
+102 ISGEQSLIEFADEKD
-117 LDEFLNKTDAEVVDL
+117 LNEFLNKTDAEVVDL

-147 LDIPVEVKK
+147 LDIPAEDSKK

-161 SKKEIKEEKQSEIKA
+161 SKEDIKEEKKSEISTNNIIGSINADETYVKYHVHTVMQNDTLEGILDKYKITLTDLKKYNTFEA
-176 KLLEVNV
+176 IEVNMKLV
-183 KETAKE
+183 IPEN
-189 LDAGEMT
+189 
-196 LADIIE
+196 E
-202 EMSKP
+202 E
-207 GRDPRDEMP
+207 
-216 KQILRADV
+216 
-224 LKFED
+224 
-229 LRDGMVL
+229 
-236 TGTVRNVTDFG
+236 N
-247 AFVDIGVKHDG
+247 
-258 LVHISQLSNS
+258 
-268 FVKSP
+268 
-273 SDVVSV
+273 
-279 GDIVKVKVI
+279 
-288 GICLLYTSPSPR
+288 
-300 D
+300 

>member
-1 MYKRQVVERDFL
+1 MSEAFVVERDFL

-38 GDFIISGDYRLH
+38 WDFIISGDYRLH

-137 RFKEISKEET
+137 RFKEISKEEI
-147 LDIPVEVKK
+147 LNIPAEDSKK

-161 SKKEIKEEKQSEIKA
+161 SKKEIKEEKQSEISTNNIIGSINADETYVKYHVHTVMQNDTLEGILDKYKITLTDLKKYNTFEA
-176 KLLEVNV
+176 LEVNMKLV
-183 KETAKE
+183 IPEN
-189 LDAGEMT
+189 
-196 LADIIE
+196 E
-202 EMSKP
+202 E
-207 GRDPRDEMP
+207 
-216 KQILRADV
+216 
-224 LKFED
+224 
-229 LRDGMVL
+229 
-236 TGTVRNVTDFG
+236 N
-247 AFVDIGVKHDG
+247 
-258 LVHISQLSNS
+258 
-268 FVKSP
+268 
-273 SDVVSV
+273 
-279 GDIVKVKVI
+279 
-288 GICLLYTSPSPR
+288 
-300 D
+300 

>member
-1 MYKRQVVERDFL
+1 MSEAFVVERDFL

-71 NVNLD
+71 NINLD

-117 LDEFLNKTDAEVVDL
+117 LNEFLNKTDAEVVDL

-137 RFKEISKEET
+137 RFKEVSKEEI
-147 LDIPVEVKK
+147 LNIPAEDSKK

-161 SKKEIKEEKQSEIKA
+161 PKEEVKEEKQSEISTNNIIGSINADETYVKYHVHTVMQNDTLEGILDKYKITLTDLKKYNTFEA
-176 KLLEVNV
+176 LEVNMKLV
-183 KETAKE
+183 IPEN
-189 LDAGEMT
+189 
-196 LADIIE
+196 E
-202 EMSKP
+202 E
-207 GRDPRDEMP
+207 
-216 KQILRADV
+216 
-224 LKFED
+224 
-229 LRDGMVL
+229 
-236 TGTVRNVTDFG
+236 N
-247 AFVDIGVKHDG
+247 
-258 LVHISQLSNS
+258 
-268 FVKSP
+268 
-273 SDVVSV
+273 
-279 GDIVKVKVI
+279 
-288 GICLLYTSPSPR
+288 
-300 D
+300 

>member
-1 MYKRQVVERDFL
+1 MSEAFVVERDFL

-33 GSNLE
+33 VSNLE

-117 LDEFLNKTDAEVVDL
+117 LNEFLNKTDAEVVDL

-137 RFKEISKEET
+137 RFKEASKEEI
-147 LDIPVEVKK
+147 LNIPAEDSKK
-156 EEKEE
+156 EETKEPKEE
-161 SKKEIKEEKQSEIKA
+161 VKEDKPSEISTNNIISSINADETYVKYHVHTVMKNDTLEGILDKYKITLTDLKKYNTFEA
-176 KLLEVNV
+176 LEVNMKLV
-183 KETAKE
+183 IPEN
-189 LDAGEMT
+189 
-196 LADIIE
+196 E
-202 EMSKP
+202 E
-207 GRDPRDEMP
+207 
-216 KQILRADV
+216 
-224 LKFED
+224 
-229 LRDGMVL
+229 
-236 TGTVRNVTDFG
+236 N
-247 AFVDIGVKHDG
+247 
-258 LVHISQLSNS
+258 
-268 FVKSP
+268 
-273 SDVVSV
+273 
-279 GDIVKVKVI
+279 
-288 GICLLYTSPSPR
+288 
-300 D
+300 

>member
-1 MYKRQVVERDFL
+1 MSEAFVVERDFL
-13 FKDSIFEITSISV
+13 FKDSIFEITSNSV

-117 LDEFLNKTDAEVVDL
+117 LNEFLNKTDAEVVDL

-137 RFKEISKEET
+137 RFKEVSKEE
-147 LDIPVEVKK
+147 
-156 EEKEE
+156 
-161 SKKEIKEEKQSEIKA
+161 IKEDKPSEISTNNIIGSINADETYVKYHVHTVMQNDTLEGILDKYKITLTDLKKYNTFEA
-176 KLLEVNV
+176 LEVNMKLV
-183 KETAKE
+183 IPEN
-189 LDAGEMT
+189 
-196 LADIIE
+196 E
-202 EMSKP
+202 E
-207 GRDPRDEMP
+207 
-216 KQILRADV
+216 
-224 LKFED
+224 
-229 LRDGMVL
+229 
-236 TGTVRNVTDFG
+236 N
-247 AFVDIGVKHDG
+247 
-258 LVHISQLSNS
+258 
-268 FVKSP
+268 
-273 SDVVSV
+273 
-279 GDIVKVKVI
+279 
-288 GICLLYTSPSPR
+288 
-300 D
+300 